1 MVSVETGDF
10 RNVAQ
15 LSLPQLTRVSGDI
28 TLNDNNV
35 SQLQMDQVEL
45 VKGTLTMANNAN
57 LVSAS
62 FQHLSKI
69 GGAFSIGNNPQLAAI
84 DGFPALNEVDGT
96 VDIAGSFDSYALPA
110 LQDVRGGMRLQTT
123 SSKLQCDDLE
133 RKMKS
138 DNVVKGT
145 TWSCGSNMDE
155 SQLQPTLGQEGA
167 DGASAGN
174 RFPGAKG
181 LANEN
186 GGKKGTI
193 GGASG
198 ESGATSGTAGALAPT
213 MAASWALLLAGGA
226 AMFGF

>member
-1 MVSVETGDF
+1 
-10 RNVAQ
+10 

-28 TLNDNNV
+28 TFNDNNV
-35 SQLQMDQVEL
+35 SQLQIDQVEL

-62 FQHLSKI
+62 FQHLAKI
-69 GGAFSIGNNPQLAAI
+69 GGAFSIGNNPQLASI

-133 RKMKS
+133 LKMKS
-138 DNVVKGT
+138 GNVVKGT
-145 TWSCGSNMDE
+145 TWSCGANMDE
-155 SQLQPTLGQEGA
+155 SQLQPTLGQGGT
-167 DGASAGN
+167 DDSSTGN

-198 ESGATSGTAGALAPT
+198 ENGATSGTAGALAPT

-226 AMFGF
+226 ALFGF